1 MGTHDPL
8 VILIFHLFS
17 DFFLKRKS
25 NPSVPLIIPKV
36 VPMRLHVIIVLT
48 PTLLLL
54 LVVVVVVVVVLVV
67 AAGVS
72 SRSKGTFASPPL
84 NSAM

>member
-25 NPSVPLIIPKV
+25 NPSVPPIIPKV

-54 LVVVVVVVVVLVV
+54 VVVVVVVVVVVLVV

-72 SRSKGTFASPPL
+72 SGSKGTFASPL
-84 NSAM
+84 